1 MVGSGAGSKAR
12 STPWGGIFNERGGGR
27 EALQIVWAR
36 WSRVSICP
44 LAPTSELPMHIPAL
58 QGVIHC
64 ATLLGSMISYTQ
76 QPPALPNPKER
87 RGDENDEREPRVS
100 LGPMES
106 HSTADKTQQKE
117 TTRWGDLHAH
127 LVLDQQQL
135 KCRAL
140 RARHLL
146 TVRCQGPQATP
157 GNNSTPEKKSKKN
170 VKMRNP
176 KNSVRFNDLTQTQS
190 IYRVRLGSWSLDF
203 LVGGG
208 VPVDFFFQ
216 DPPLC

>member
-1 MVGSGAGSKAR
+1 M
-12 STPWGGIFNERGGGR
+12 
-27 EALQIVWAR
+27 WAR

-203 LVGGG
+203 IVGGG
-208 VPVDFFFQ
+208 GSSGFFFSG
-216 DPPLC
+216 PTLVLSPRRPTLGGIWGIKKNWRFTSKEN